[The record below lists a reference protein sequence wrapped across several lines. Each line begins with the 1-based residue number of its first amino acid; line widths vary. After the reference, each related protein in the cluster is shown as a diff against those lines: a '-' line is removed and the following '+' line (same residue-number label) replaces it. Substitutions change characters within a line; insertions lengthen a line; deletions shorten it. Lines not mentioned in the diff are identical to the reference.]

1 MIIKNTENTV
11 STSILGCIIN
21 FYMLLKKPS
30 GLVKIFTEELLKVSS
45 THHEICNSDQNY
57 FFFFFNRFPARYK
70 EEMMS
75 K

>member
-57 FFFFFNRFPARYK
+57 FFFLSIGFQQDIK
-70 EEMMS
+70 
-75 K
+75 KK